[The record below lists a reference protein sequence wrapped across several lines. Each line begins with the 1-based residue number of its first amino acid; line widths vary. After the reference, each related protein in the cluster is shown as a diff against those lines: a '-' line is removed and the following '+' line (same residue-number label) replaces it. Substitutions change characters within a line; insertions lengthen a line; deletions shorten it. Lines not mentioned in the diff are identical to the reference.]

1 MYQRHFSIYFS
12 VPQVQIVISPN
23 NLTAD
28 SGSTVV
34 LACVGYGS
42 PQVSSVTWSK
52 DGVVL
57 VNSTRITIFEN
68 QVTESGFTFVKSI
81 LEICAT
87 QDADSGQYRCSA
99 NNTISFETADFELQV
114 NTEGKLL

>member
-1 MYQRHFSIYFS
+1 M
-12 VPQVQIVISPN
+12 
-23 NLTAD
+23 
-28 SGSTVV
+28 V

-52 DGVVL
+52 DGIVL
-57 VNSTRITIFEN
+57 VNSTRNTIFEN

-87 QDADSGQYRCSA
+87 QDADSGQYSCSIGNEVSNTSA
-99 NNTISFETADFELQV
+99 GFEVSVIIAGGGKQHINNILTIYGPEVIVQE
-114 NTEGKLL
+114 

>member
-1 MYQRHFSIYFS
+1 
-12 VPQVQIVISPN
+12 
-23 NLTAD
+23 
-28 SGSTVV
+28 VV

-42 PQVSSVTWSK
+42 PQMPSVTWSK

-99 NNTISFETADFELQV
+99 NNTISFETADFALQV
-114 NTEGKLL
+114 NTEGKPL